1 MPPSPFNEE
10 RHSGVD
16 GGPAMAEPLYVPVL
30 PTRRDAWN
38 AYAHLE
44 LGVRQRIAPLWTV
57 VPRVGPERPRGT
69 PLAPDPDNDREGLHH
84 WLTLR
89 LDHVINVM
97 AGLTG
102 WVDTAHVE
110 SLLDA
115 SAPSLW
121 RLTTGSSLRLVTGP
135 ERDPALQR
143 YAADLAFL
151 SGRGLGIR
159 VLLDDAPDEPLS
171 TRLLTLIDR
180 LRLPPSRLDLLL
192 DAGSAEDG
200 DDTGKRALA
209 ALGLLAALV
218 PWRTVVLTSG
228 AFPRAPRH
236 LDAQPA
242 QVLRR
247 HDWHLR
253 RSVREARPDALNSV
267 VYGDYSVE
275 HVCSANIASV
285 QRPGPPW
292 GLLRYTTP
300 DSFLIARAPT
310 RGRDRASR
318 VRAMARWITE
328 NDAFRDAGAIS
339 ACVGEGWLHAC
350 AYGDGRDGSGNA
362 ETWIRVGHTQHMN
375 FIVQQLAR
383 TA

>member
-1 MPPSPFNEE
+1 
-10 RHSGVD
+10 
-16 GGPAMAEPLYVPVL
+16 MAEPLYVPVL

-69 PLAPDPDNDREGLHH
+69 TLVPDPDSDREGLHH

-89 LDHVINVM
+89 LDHLINVM
-97 AGLTG
+97 TGLTG

-115 SAPSLW
+115 SVPSLW

-135 ERDPALQR
+135 ERDPALQW

-151 SGRGLGIR
+151 GGRGLGIR

-209 ALGLLAALV
+209 ALV

-247 HDWHLR
+247 QLR
-253 RSVREARPDALNSV
+253 LPR
-267 VYGDYSVE
+267 
-275 HVCSANIASV
+275 
-285 QRPGPPW
+285 
-292 GLLRYTTP
+292 
-300 DSFLIARAPT
+300 
-310 RGRDRASR
+310 
-318 VRAMARWITE
+318 
-328 NDAFRDAGAIS
+328 
-339 ACVGEGWLHAC
+339 
-350 AYGDGRDGSGNA
+350 
-362 ETWIRVGHTQHMN
+362 
-375 FIVQQLAR
+375 
-383 TA
+383 